1 VPHVD
6 LDPTITHPEGWPAVA
21 LYTDWNEKPLVKQI
35 PGARYDHKYQASS
48 RWIAPLTWASYL
60 QIRGIFPDATFSDS
74 YVAWVHQTYTTLI
87 NPARLLRS
95 LISFEAV
102 IFDTQLRLYQ
112 NATVAWAQ
120 LVKCGIIGNEMG
132 LGKTVELLSTLRRLD
147 GALPALVA
155 CPNSVKEHWARHVRK
170 WYPEATPYVVDGS
183 AAKRAKIIDEAR
195 KDPTAF
201 VIINIE
207 SARLFS
213 RLAPYGSVK
222 LERCRECDPKYGNEK
237 LTPSRCHVHRK
248 PLNDFGFRTVA
259 IDEIHR
265 IAAPKSQQTRALW
278 ALGHDPSVVYRW
290 GTTGTLI
297 RNNPLDAWSAMHFVA
312 PAEYPT
318 RSPFGERY
326 ALMSWNAHGGMDVL
340 GLMPATRDEFF
351 GFFDLRYRRMLKA
364 VVAKQLP
371 PKVYSIRY
379 VDLGRAQRKMYDE
392 LDTDMTTTDAS
403 GEMIVTT
410 SNLVTRTR
418 KAQLSVA
425 TLAITEKP
433 DEDDPS
439 TWKMVLTEPS
449 PVLDELETVMD
460 ELGDEQFVVTAVS
473 KQLINMLSYRLTKRG
488 INHGIITGDVT
499 TAQRNE
505 ALNALQQKKI
515 RMLLFTV
522 QAGGTGVDMSC
533 APNIIF
539 IQRPDSMIDYLQ
551 AEDRVHRLGSEIH
564 ESVNVIHIVARDTVE
579 DEKTENIN
587 EKLRR
592 LEEINRDRAL
602 LIAAQAHEDT
612 ILALDEEQTTIMQS
626 WTTSAPTQQE
636 E

>member
-1 VPHVD
+1 M
-6 LDPTITHPEGWPAVA
+6 
-21 LYTDWNEKPLVKQI
+21 YTSWNEKPLVKQI

-74 YVAWVHQTYTTLI
+74 YVAWVHQTYTTLV

-95 LISFEAV
+95 LTSFEAV
-102 IFDTQLRLYQ
+102 TFDDRLRLYQ

-170 WYPEATPYVVDGS
+170 WYPEATPYVVDGP

-222 LERCRECDPKYGNEK
+222 LERCRECDPKYGNDK
-237 LTPSRCHVHRK
+237 LTPSRCHVHPK
-248 PLNDFGFRTVA
+248 PLNGFGFRTVA
-259 IDEIHR
+259 VDEIHR

-290 GTTGTLI
+290 GTTGTFI

-371 PKVYSIRY
+371 PKIYSIRY

-392 LDTDMTTTDAS
+392 LDKDSTTIDAN
-403 GEMIVTT
+403 GEMIVTPDI
-410 SNLVTRTR
+410 LVRRTR

-425 TLAITEKP
+425 SLAVTEKP
-433 DEDDPS
+433 DPDDPT

-449 PVLDELETVMD
+449 PVLDELEQVMD
-460 ELGDEQFVVTAVS
+460 ELGDAQFVVTAVS
-473 KQLINMLSYRLTKRG
+473 KQLINLLSRRLTLRG
-488 INHGIITGDVT
+488 IDHGMITGDVT
-499 TAQRNE
+499 PVQRDA
-505 ALNALQQKKI
+505 ALAALQAKKI
-515 RMLLFTV
+515 RMLLFTA
-522 QAGGTGVDMSC
+522 QAGGTGLDMSI
-533 APNIIF
+533 APNIVF

-551 AEDRVHRLGSEIH
+551 AEDRAHRIGSEIH
-564 ESVNVIHIVARDTVE
+564 DSVNVIHIVARDTVE
-579 DEKTENIN
+579 DDKTENIQ
-587 EKLRR
+587 EKLKR

-602 LIAAQAHEDT
+602 LEASQAHANNL
-612 ILALDEEQTTIMQS
+612 LALEEEQAQIMKS
-626 WTTSAPTQQE
+626 WTTNTPTTTDE
-636 E
+636 ERA

>member
-1 VPHVD
+1 
-6 LDPTITHPEGWPAVA
+6 
-21 LYTDWNEKPLVKQI
+21 
-35 PGARYDHKYQASS
+35 
-48 RWIAPLTWASYL
+48 
-60 QIRGIFPDATFSDS
+60 
-74 YVAWVHQTYTTLI
+74 
-87 NPARLLRS
+87 
-95 LISFEAV
+95 
-102 IFDTQLRLYQ
+102 
-112 NATVAWAQ
+112 
-120 LVKCGIIGNEMG
+120 
-132 LGKTVELLSTLRRLD
+132 
-147 GALPALVA
+147 
-155 CPNSVKEHWARHVRK
+155 
-170 WYPEATPYVVDGS
+170 
-183 AAKRAKIIDEAR
+183 
-195 KDPTAF
+195 
-201 VIINIE
+201 
-207 SARLFS
+207 
-213 RLAPYGSVK
+213 
-222 LERCRECDPKYGNEK
+222 
-237 LTPSRCHVHRK
+237 
-248 PLNDFGFRTVA
+248 
-259 IDEIHR
+259 
-265 IAAPKSQQTRALW
+265 
-278 ALGHDPSVVYRW
+278 
-290 GTTGTLI
+290 
-297 RNNPLDAWSAMHFVA
+297 
-312 PAEYPT
+312 
-318 RSPFGERY
+318 
-326 ALMSWNAHGGMDVL
+326 
-340 GLMPATRDEFF
+340 
-351 GFFDLRYRRMLKA
+351 
-364 VVAKQLP
+364 
-371 PKVYSIRY
+371 
-379 VDLGRAQRKMYDE
+379 
-392 LDTDMTTTDAS
+392 MTTTDAS